1 MQRQGDRLRA
11 ILVLLLV
18 SSAVLFAAGAAV
30 ERHHDE
36 GGTPAVQET
45 HAEGGSS
52 EEGSSEEGGQTG
64 EAPAVGSSAEVSSEK
79 LLGIDPEAPWV
90 VVTGVAL
97 SIALAVG
104 IWVLR
109 RRMILGLAIAFGLV
123 LAALD
128 VRELVHQLQESRPSL
143 IAVASI
149 LAVPH
154 VLVAATAVLLLRSA
168 TRPEAVA

>member
-1 MQRQGDRLRA
+1 
-11 ILVLLLV
+11 VLLLV

-52 EEGSSEEGGQTG
+52 EEGSSEEGGEGHTG

-149 LAVPH
+149 LAVLH

-168 TRPEAVA
+168 TRTEAVA